1 MPLLLSSSS
10 PGDLSVPAAAASL
23 RQAHPPEW
31 DGLVVIS
38 GKLASQSLRSP
49 HLLRSGAVP
58 TRSSAGM
65 VRPHRRRLRS
75 TRHPTPPSPP
85 LSPSSTAARAPDPA
99 CASSERRSVVV
110 SSSQSNSPA
119 HLCHSVILGTYASFT
134 GHGLHPLIV
143 GHMARRWRATARN
156 LAASTHGEAIGPCAS
171 DIGPCTGLWSR

>member
-85 LSPSSTAARAPDPA
+85 LFTHPSRALIQR
-99 CASSERRSVVV
+99 CRLVTTSVVV

-143 GHMARRWRATARN
+143 GHMARGSMAPHARN
-156 LAASTHGEAIGPCAS
+156 LARQHAH
-171 DIGPCTGLWSR
+171 R

>member
-1 MPLLLSSSS
+1 MSVNATPPLSSSS

-85 LSPSSTAARAPDPA
+85 LSPSSTAARRPRSSMRVLRTTKRCRFLQSIQLA
-99 CASSERRSVVV
+99 CSPL
-110 SSSQSNSPA
+110 SQCN
-119 HLCHSVILGTYASFT
+119 
-134 GHGLHPLIV
+134 
-143 GHMARRWRATARN
+143 
-156 LAASTHGEAIGPCAS
+156 PCNVC
-171 DIGPCTGLWSR
+171 IFHWSWTTPPPTKKKINFKLYI